1 MIQQVIAL
9 SLTSRMCF
17 LYVLV
22 DTVLCTTI
30 PHEMVPDL
38 VTRTQHVEVVSM
50 R

>member
-1 MIQQVIAL
+1 MMQQVIAL
-9 SLTSRMCF
+9 SLTCTCF
-17 LYVLV
+17 LYVLA

-50 R
+50 W

>member
-1 MIQQVIAL
+1 MMQQVIAL
-9 SLTSRMCF
+9 SLTCTCF

-50 R
+50 W